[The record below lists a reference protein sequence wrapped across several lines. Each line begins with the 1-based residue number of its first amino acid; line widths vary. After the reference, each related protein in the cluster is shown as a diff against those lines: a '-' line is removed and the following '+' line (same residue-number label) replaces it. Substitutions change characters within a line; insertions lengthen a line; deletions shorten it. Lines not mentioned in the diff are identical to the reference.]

1 VHTLNRLACALLLAF
16 LAACAGPAA
25 DQPRSVPTRPIVS
38 PDTISSIDGS
48 PVTGEVPSA
57 MLDAIV
63 ADAAAQTGIDE
74 AEIEVIRAEQV
85 TWNDGSLGCP
95 EPGMLY
101 TQALVEGYHVV
112 LDVDGEELDY
122 RADAAGRFRICENP
136 DRSGG

>member
-1 VHTLNRLACALLLAF
+1 
-16 LAACAGPAA
+16 
-25 DQPRSVPTRPIVS
+25 
-38 PDTISSIDGS
+38 
-48 PVTGEVPSA
+48 